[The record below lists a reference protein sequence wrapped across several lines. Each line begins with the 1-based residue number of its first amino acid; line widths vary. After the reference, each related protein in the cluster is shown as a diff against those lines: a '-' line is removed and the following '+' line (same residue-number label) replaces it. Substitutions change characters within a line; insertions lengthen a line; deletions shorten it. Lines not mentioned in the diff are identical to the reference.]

1 MGNTPS
7 RSDLSLAGKIAVVTG
22 GGTGIG
28 KAIALEFARAG
39 ADVAIAGRRQSV
51 LDDTVAELRDLG
63 RRAIAVTTD
72 VQLKTDV
79 DELASRVVEELGGVD
94 ILVNNPANGGS
105 GPSLLDS
112 DESRWDEIIDTNL
125 KSVYLASHAFGP
137 GMLERERGS
146 IINISSIASLR
157 PDGCRI
163 YGIAKVGVNFLT
175 RGLAQDMAPN
185 VRVNCIAPG
194 TVRTDM
200 LTVDIGEEEE
210 NWDRLARYVPLKRVA
225 DPVDMGTV
233 ALFLASDAS
242 NYVTGQTLAV
252 DGGLFL

>member
-1 MGNTPS
+1 MPYIPS
-7 RSDLSLAGKIAVVTG
+7 QSDLSLAGQVAVVTG

-28 KAIALEFARAG
+28 RAIALEFARAG

-51 LDDTVAELRDLG
+51 LDQTVAEILETG
-63 RRAIAVTTD
+63 RRAVGITTD
-72 VQLKTDV
+72 VQQKNSV
-79 DELASRVVEELGGVD
+79 DDLAQIVSAELGD
-94 ILVNNPANGGS
+94 AHILVNNAANGGS

-125 KSVYLASHAFGP
+125 KSVYLACRAFAP
-137 GMLERERGS
+137 AMLEHQRGS
-146 IINISSIASLR
+146 IINVSSIASLR

-163 YGIAKVGVNFLT
+163 YGIAKTGVNFLT
-175 RGLAQDMAPN
+175 RGLAQDMAPH

-200 LTVDIGEEEE
+200 LTVDIGEDEQ
-210 NWDRLARYVPLKRVA
+210 NWARLAQYVPLKRVA
-225 DPVDMGTV
+225 DPVDIGTV
-233 ALFLASDAS
+233 ALFLASNAA

-252 DGGLFL
+252 DGGMFL